1 MITSVAKRLSWEKEI
16 VVRNEPCGLVSGNVQ
31 VERRDVGGAGLEHLR
46 AGYVRKGGHAPVDL
60 LVDLYEK
67 VAYVRAVTE
76 GEPDGSAT
84 VLRLTDYILQPVD
97 LDELLAKGSQ
107 DGLVHLPGGEVGRRG
122 LDRYVGDINLGNQ
135 GDRKKAHADEPQDDD
150 NEGYHRHCHWSVYEG
165 FEHLL
170 PFEGHLGVVRQVEVA

>member
-1 MITSVAKRLSWEKEI
+1 MGETLTDREKI
-16 VVRNEPCGLVSGNVQ
+16 VVRNELGGLVSCYVQ
-31 VERRDVGGAGLEHLR
+31 VKRRDVGGAGLEHLR
-46 AGYVRKGGHAPVDL
+46 AGYVRKGGHAPVYL

-84 VLRLTDYILQPVD
+84 VLRLADDILQTVD

-122 LDRYVGDINLGNQ
+122 LDRYVGDVNLGDQ
-135 GDRKKAHADEPQDDD
+135 GDRKKAHADKPQDDD
-150 NEGYHRHCHWSVYEG
+150 NEGYHRHCHRSVYER

-170 PFEGHLGVVRQVEVA
+170 PFEGHLGVVGQVEVA